1 MPFYAF
7 KQIEVGS
14 IAAGNTASGSW
25 TADDDYT
32 IKKVFVKEVTETA
45 VGLQFLNCTLRVD
58 NYTFTKD
65 EVRAIL
71 LSGWQN
77 QVPELNIPFG
87 KGQTFYYSITNEHSA
102 SAIEPVII
110 LELEK

>member
-1 MPFYAF
+1 MAFYAL

-14 IAAGNTASGSW
+14 ISSGATASGNW
-25 TADDDYT
+25 TADDSYT
-32 IKKVFVKEVTETA
+32 IKKVFIKEVTESA

-77 QVPELNIPFG
+77 QVPELNITFG
-87 KGQTFYYSITNEHSA
+87 KGQTFYYSITNEHSS